1 MITTRELATHIY
13 NRIIE
18 VAEKKK
24 NSNCESISDV
34 NEISYI
40 QNLIE
45 LHYEP
50 DNHLGSK
57 GFISISK
64 DQDTRTEYGC

>member
-13 NRIIE
+13 QRICE
-18 VAEKKK
+18 VAAKKQ
-24 NSNCESISDV
+24 NDLNDV
-34 NEISYI
+34 NDHNEISYI

-57 GFISISK
+57 GFVSISK
-64 DQDTRTEYGC
+64 IKDTRTEFGC